1 MKRFDCNPTV
11 FHLELQSLDPDSLSG
26 EKIEF
31 LGQLLNGKV
40 FLGADEIYK

>member
-11 FHLELQSLDPDSLSG
+11 FHLELQSLDLDSLSG
-26 EKIEF
+26 KKIEF